1 MDLIERVFGLSPD
14 GGNGTFE
21 LLCFAIVTLT
31 IYAIGMAWQR
41 RNGTTR
47 R

>member
-1 MDLIERVFGLSPD
+1 MDFIERWLHLSPD

-21 LLCFAIVTLT
+21 LVVYVVLFVALV
-31 IYAIGMAWQR
+31 AMARVSR
-41 RNGTTR
+41 RGGWR